1 MDSIHLRPVEVE
13 RDFGQLAALFSL
25 VQDEPT
31 SESELV
37 EDYQLHQERI
47 FCLSAAED
55 GQGRLMGF
63 NWATRSRNNAAEAYF
78 YVIVAPE
85 QRRRG
90 AGGRLYADVEQ
101 SAAVNGI
108 QRLEINVRDNLPEG
122 RAFAERRGFTE
133 VRHQIAMGLDLDAFD
148 DRPYE
153 EMITDLKN
161 QGFRFTSM
169 EELGNT
175 EEAQRKLYLLNDTAA
190 FETQGAE
197 GLHPWPDFADFQQ
210 RVCGA
215 DWYLP
220 AGQMVAIDTA
230 SGEWAAMSAI
240 TRFKGQDYAYNL
252 FTGVDRHYR
261 GRKLGQ
267 AVKVTALR
275 YARDVL
281 GVHAVRTHHNT
292 QNLPILAID
301 RKLGYAVLP
310 GDFIMEKRLE

>member
-1 MDSIHLRPVEVE
+1 MESIHLRPVEVE

-31 SESELV
+31 TEPELV
-37 EDYQLHQERI
+37 EDYQQHRERI
-47 FCLSAAED
+47 ICLSVAED

-63 NWATRSRNNAAEAYF
+63 NWATRDRNHAAEAYF
-78 YVIVAPE
+78 YVIVKPE
-85 QRRRG
+85 QRSQG
-90 AGGRLYADVEQ
+90 AGGRLYEDVEQ
-101 SAAVNGI
+101 AAAAASI
-108 QRLEINVRDNLPEG
+108 HRLEINVRDSCPEC

-153 EMITDLKN
+153 EIIAGLKK

-175 EEAQRKLYLLNDTAA
+175 EEAQRRLYTLNDTAA

-197 GLHPWPDFADFQQ
+197 GSHAWTDFADFQQ
-210 RVCGA
+210 RVCRA
-215 DWYLP
+215 DWYQP
-220 AGQMVAIDTA
+220 AGQKVVIDSA
-230 SGEWAAMSAI
+230 SGDWAAMSAI

-252 FTGVDRHYR
+252 FTGVDKRYR

-275 YARDVL
+275 HAREVL

-292 QNLPILAID
+292 NNLPMLAID
-301 RKLGYAVLP
+301 RKLGYVVLP
-310 GDFIMEKRLE
+310 GDYIMEKKLE

>member
-1 MDSIHLRPVEVE
+1 MESIHLRPVEVE
-13 RDFGQLAALFSL
+13 RDFGRLAALFSL

-31 SESELV
+31 TEPELV
-37 EDYQLHQERI
+37 EDYRLHQERI

-63 NWATRSRNNAAEAYF
+63 NWATRDRNQAAEAYI
-78 YVIVAPE
+78 YVIVEPE
-85 QRRRG
+85 SRRQG
-90 AGGRLYADVEQ
+90 AGGWLYADVEQ
-101 SAAVNGI
+101 AAAAAGI
-108 QRLEINVRDNLPEG
+108 QRLEINVRDSCPEC

-153 EMITDLKN
+153 EIITRLKN
-161 QGFRFTSM
+161 EGFRFTSM
-169 EELGNT
+169 AELGNT
-175 EEAQRKLYLLNDTAA
+175 EEAQRRLYTLNDTAA

-197 GLHPWPDFADFQQ
+197 GSHPWPDFADFQQ
-210 RVCGA
+210 RVCGTE
-215 DWYLP
+215 WYLP
-220 AGQMVAIDTA
+220 AGQMVVIDEG

-252 FTGVDRHYR
+252 FTGVDRRYR

-267 AVKVTALR
+267 AVKATALR
-275 YARDVL
+275 YAREVL

-292 QNLPILAID
+292 NNLPMLAID

-310 GDFIMEKRLE
+310 GDYIMEKKLA